1 MLLPETNHAKT
12 RLCQKMVLTKLGL
25 VLRLCKILQVFLWED
40 ASSARQKPWHDSS
53 LEGASGAKGVQLAG
67 KGRSAKI
74 SSLCSRAGP
83 VSLPTILEEWS

>member
-1 MLLPETNHAKT
+1 
-12 RLCQKMVLTKLGL
+12 MVLTKLGL

-67 KGRSAKI
+67 KGRSA
-74 SSLCSRAGP
+74 SLCSRAGP